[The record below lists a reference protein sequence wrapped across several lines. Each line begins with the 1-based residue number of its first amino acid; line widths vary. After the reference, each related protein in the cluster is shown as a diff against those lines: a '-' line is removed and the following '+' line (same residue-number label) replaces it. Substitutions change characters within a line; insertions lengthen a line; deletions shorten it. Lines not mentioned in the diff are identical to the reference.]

1 MKSFRIAAVA
11 SVVGVALAAGAA
23 HAQVPWVPPSGSGT
37 FFSYT
42 GGLSD
47 NGLFGNPTLI
57 GDTFQFTPSGFV
69 ANSVNG
75 SAAST
80 TDRLQVDITAN
91 PGHRITMIRVTE
103 FGSWGI
109 SGVGSVNAF
118 GSLNL
123 VDQLNLRPPAIAGL
137 SAGTTTPFVSPLPVS
152 TPNTAGLWS
161 GSVVID
167 LTSIIGPDWT
177 KLRLV
182 FTNTIQATSQQGS
195 ASFIDKKVVGG
206 PSIFVEIIPAP
217 SSIALLGLSGL
228 VATRRRR

>member
-1 MKSFRIAAVA
+1 MKSSRIACLVSVA
-11 SVVGVALAAGAA
+11 GVLATAGIAS
-23 HAQVPWVPPSGSGT
+23 AQVPWVPPGGSGT

-75 SAAST
+75 AAASV
-80 TDRLQVDITAN
+80 TDRMQVDITAN
-91 PGHRITMIRVTE
+91 PGQKITMIRVTE

-109 SGVGSVNAF
+109 TGIGTVNAF

-152 TPNTAGLWS
+152 TPNTSGLWS
-161 GSVVID
+161 GTVEID
-167 LTSIIGPDWT
+167 LSAIIGPDWT

-182 FTNTIQATSQQGS
+182 FTNTIQASSQQGS
-195 ASFIDKKVVGG
+195 ASFIDKKIVGG

-217 SSIALLGLSGL
+217 SGLALLALSGI
-228 VATRRRR
+228 AAARRRR